1 MSFFCGGI
9 TKPTPPPHTGGK
21 MLTKF
26 YTLTEISE
34 MTHISI
40 PYLKGL
46 IVNGTLKATKM
57 SKCYLVNEYEL
68 LKFIESMEVKINEK

>member
-1 MSFFCGGI
+1 VELLN
-9 TKPTPPPHTGGK
+9 PPPTYTGGN

-34 MTHISI
+34 MTHTSI

-46 IVNGTLKATKM
+46 IDSGTIKATKM

-68 LKFIESMEVKINEK
+68 LKFIESMEVKVDEK